1 MSFVAVHG
9 IGEMNPLGADR
20 YTGIGQKFSMPVGYN
35 GQEMSKQRAVNA
47 IIAEHKGD
55 LNPAGKQY
63 LDQLSTNADSPG
75 IDVDHLILYVIT
87 NVRVVDK
94 DSRLAKKKLKAV
106 SDGDSPN
113 AVELK
118 ETRTDVITEDEHGD
132 IMFGFEAFTEEKVQR
147 DELLSLQDFEAY
159 AEETGYAVEKV
170 LYANGWD
177 DSVIGPE
184 VLSKIEDVE
193 EELTVA

>member
-1 MSFVAVHG
+1 MK
-9 IGEMNPLGADR
+9 PLGADL
-20 YTGIGQKFSMPVGYN
+20 YTGIGQKFSMPVEYN

-47 IIAEHKGD
+47 IIAEHKVD

-75 IDVDHLILYVIT
+75 IDVDHLILYVIA

-159 AEETGYAVEKV
+159 AEETGSAVEKV

-177 DSVIGPE
+177 DSVIEPK

-193 EELTVA
+193 EKLTVA